1 LPLAAATNPHIQ
13 QAWEGFM
20 TNESLFSG
28 LRVLDIASF
37 IAGPAVRRQYQRLTI
52 GHRHYLA

>member
-1 LPLAAATNPHIQ
+1 
-13 QAWEGFM
+13 M

-37 IAGPAVRRQYQRLTI
+37 IAGPNWCFRGKINALLTAGRNRLL
-52 GHRHYLA
+52 HL